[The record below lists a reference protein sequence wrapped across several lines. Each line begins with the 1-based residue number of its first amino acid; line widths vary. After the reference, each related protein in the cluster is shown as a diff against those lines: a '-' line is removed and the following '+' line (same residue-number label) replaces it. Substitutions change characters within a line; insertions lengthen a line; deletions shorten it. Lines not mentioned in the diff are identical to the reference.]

1 MSLKSFRLM
10 LEYRLK
16 IALLFLQPA
25 AARDRKPLPQSTVL
39 TLSTGQATIASPDH
53 PNSFIFLVTNGA
65 AGGAG
70 LCQPVPGIACCSDA
84 RPWYTVTN
92 RIGK

>member
-25 AARDRKPLPQSTVL
+25 AARDRKPLPQSY
-39 TLSTGQATIASPDH
+39 P
-53 PNSFIFLVTNGA
+53 
-65 AGGAG
+65 AGR
-70 LCQPVPGIACCSDA
+70 L
-84 RPWYTVTN
+84 
-92 RIGK
+92 

>member
-39 TLSTGQATIASPDH
+39 ALSTGQATIASPDH
-53 PNSFIFLVTNGA
+53 PNSFRLHG
-65 AGGAG
+65 
-70 LCQPVPGIACCSDA
+70 CRPGPTDA
-84 RPWYTVTN
+84 SRF
-92 RIGK
+92 